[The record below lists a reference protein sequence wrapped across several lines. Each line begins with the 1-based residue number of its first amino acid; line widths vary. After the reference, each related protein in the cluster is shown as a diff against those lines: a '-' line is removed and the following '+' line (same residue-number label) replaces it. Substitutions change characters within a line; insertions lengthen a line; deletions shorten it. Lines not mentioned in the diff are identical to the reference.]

1 MKINSQNTS
10 QAYPAPSNSRALEI
24 RQPTNSKE
32 QLDTAPWKLADD
44 IYHKH
49 ELQEPAP
56 TYSKSITITSTN
68 IFSTPE
74 IEQKALNNIRAA
86 TVNLYMPGGEVPK
99 SIENMFSRYDAIMA
113 DIAAEQP
120 TLANGDWGIAI
131 NESGELEI
139 TGTLSDDEKSFI
151 AEKFDTDIAFASA
164 AKDFKSGFLKYLAM
178 DAGGWSKYE
187 VNESNFLT
195 IIDLKELLDNSQGAE
210 DFKQAWGKDF
220 SWLESNKN
228 ISSQLERNA
237 VKK

>member
-1 MKINSQNTS
+1 MKVNSQNTS
-10 QAYPAPSNSRALEI
+10 QAYPATSTSRTLEVK
-24 RQPTNSKE
+24 QPASSKE
-32 QLDTAPWKLADD
+32 QLDTARLKLADD

-49 ELQEPAP
+49 EQHERVP
-56 TYSKSITITSTN
+56 TYSQSITMTSN
-68 IFSTPE
+68 NVFSSPE
-74 IEQKALNNIRAA
+74 IEQEALNNIRVA

-99 SIENMFSRYDAIMA
+99 SIEKMFSRYEAIMA
-113 DIAAEQP
+113 EIAAEQP
-120 TLANGDWGIAI
+120 TLTNGDWGIAI
-131 NESGELEI
+131 NESGELKI
-139 TGTLSDDEKSFI
+139 TGQLSDDRKSFI
-151 AEKFDTDIAFASA
+151 VEKFDTDIAFASA

-178 DAGGWSKYE
+178 DAGGWSEYQ

-195 IIDLKELLDNSQGAE
+195 IIDFKELLDNSQGAE